1 MAQKK
6 IYAIVHKQYGNE
18 TEAFKKI
25 YLFTSRLKA
34 AKKMVKLYNA
44 ANKAENYVSPVHYGS
59 FGRFTTYNPLN
70 IDSFHVSCKHCNE
83 QSVEL
88 ITKSEGEPLDL

>member
-6 IYAIVHKQYGNE
+6 IYVIVHKQYGNE
-18 TEAFKKI
+18 SEAFKKI
-25 YLFTSRLKA
+25 YPFTSRLAA

-44 ANKAENYVSPVHYGS
+44 AVNGENYVSPVHYGS

-70 IDSFHVSCKHCNE
+70 IDSFHVSCKHGNE
-83 QSVEL
+83 QCVEL
-88 ITKSEGEPLDL
+88 VAKSEGEPLDL

>member
-6 IYAIVHKQYGNE
+6 MYVIVHKQYGNE
-18 TEAFKKI
+18 AEAFKKI
-25 YLFTSRLKA
+25 YLFSSRLAA

-44 ANKAENYVSPVHYGS
+44 AVKAENYVSPVHYGS
-59 FGRFTTYNPLN
+59 FGRLTAYNPLN

-83 QSVEL
+83 QYVEL
-88 ITKSEGEPLDL
+88 VTKNEGEPLDL